1 MLSKFRRGRQTVLVV
16 LAAASVVC
24 AIAASSAS
32 AALERLPNGQ
42 VASYVPLRT
51 AVSQASRGDAMF
63 NNLDYNGGALMPSN
77 TDTIIVWAPKG
88 SSPFPAGYVDGV
100 KTYFKNLQHDNGGTQ
115 NVESVATQYND
126 LTGAV
131 ANYAVAY
138 GGTIVDRDPYP
149 ASQCPVIAPNTN
161 CLVDAQIQAEL
172 QTVATAH
179 HLKRD
184 LEHEVF
190 LLTPPDV
197 QGCFTN
203 DPSTNYGF
211 CTAGIGDINLAGYC
225 AYHQETLSSPMLFYS
240 NDPYQF
246 DASYKGQP
254 LCTDGNSPNGVA
266 DAAMETGLS
275 HEHNESITD
284 PIPNDTWTNGTGPN
298 HGQENGDQCAYNYGT
313 PLGTVNGVPYNQ
325 VINGHK
331 YWYQQE
337 WSNAGHTCLQRL
349 TLPSSLPDATFS
361 ATAGSGT
368 DMTFDAS
375 NSGPSIADF
384 SWQFNDSD
392 PGCTTCNDTIETTA
406 PTITHTFPEAG
417 AYSVGLAAFQADG
430 LSQGLGGIV
439 TTGQSGFTPGFTFA
453 PAQARRRE
461 PVTFTALATVSR
473 LPVSNVLWE
482 FGDGSSGSGETPTH
496 SYKKRGTYR
505 VKAVLYSGV
514 GSAFPGDG
522 AAPVV
527 EETITVS

>member
-1 MLSKFRRGRQTVLVV
+1 MLSKSWRRRQTVLVV
-16 LAAASVVC
+16 LAATSVVC

-51 AVSQASRGDAMF
+51 ATAVSQARRFDTAF

-77 TDTIIVWAPKG
+77 TDTIVVWAPKG
-88 SSPFPAGYVDGV
+88 SAPFPAGYVDGV

-115 NVESVATQYND
+115 NVESVARQYND

-131 ANYAVAY
+131 ANYAVTY
-138 GGTIVDRDPYP
+138 GGTIVDTDPYP

-172 QTVATAH
+172 QKVATAY

-190 LLTPPDV
+190 LLTPPKV

-246 DASYKGQP
+246 DASYKDQP

-298 HGQENGDQCAYNYGT
+298 HGQENGDQCAYNYGE

-349 TLPSSLPDATFS
+349 TLPSRLPHATFTRHRRHRHEHDVRRQQLRSVDRFLQLAVQRFRPRMHDVQQHDRDDRPDDHAHVPPAGSLFRRSGGVPGRWALAGFRGDRDHRTERVHARVHVRPRTSGPGRAGDVHRAGDGQS
-361 ATAGSGT
+361 ATGEQR
-368 DMTFDAS
+368 
-375 NSGPSIADF
+375 P
-384 SWQFNDSD
+384 
-392 PGCTTCNDTIETTA
+392 
-406 PTITHTFPEAG
+406 
-417 AYSVGLAAFQADG
+417 VG
-430 LSQGLGGIV
+430 V
-439 TTGQSGFTPGFTFA
+439 
-453 PAQARRRE
+453 R
-461 PVTFTALATVSR
+461 
-473 LPVSNVLWE
+473 
-482 FGDGSSGSGETPTH
+482 
-496 SYKKRGTYR
+496 
-505 VKAVLYSGV
+505 
-514 GSAFPGDG
+514 
-522 AAPVV
+522 
-527 EETITVS
+527 